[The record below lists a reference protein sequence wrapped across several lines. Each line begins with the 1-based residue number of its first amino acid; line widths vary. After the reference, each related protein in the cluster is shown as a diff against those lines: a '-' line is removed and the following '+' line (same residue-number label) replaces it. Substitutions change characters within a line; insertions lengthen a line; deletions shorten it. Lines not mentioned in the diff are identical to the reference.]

1 MEFILYK
8 LQIII
13 YYKIQ
18 IYTQI
23 DYIQIQF

>member
-8 LQIII
+8 LQIMI

>member
-1 MEFILYK
+1 MESTLYK

-18 IYTQI
+18 V
-23 DYIQIQF
+23 YIQIDNILIRL

>member
-1 MEFILYK
+1 MEFMLYK

-18 IYTQI
+18 IYTPI
-23 DYIQIQF
+23 DHIPKRF

>member
-1 MEFILYK
+1 MEFMLYK

-18 IYTQI
+18 IYTPI
-23 DYIQIQF
+23 DNIPKQF